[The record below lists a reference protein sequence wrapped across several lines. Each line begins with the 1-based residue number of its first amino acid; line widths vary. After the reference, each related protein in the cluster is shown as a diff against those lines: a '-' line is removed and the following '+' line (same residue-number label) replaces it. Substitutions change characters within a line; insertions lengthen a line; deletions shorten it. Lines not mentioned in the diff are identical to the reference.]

1 MVTAMVTDILGVSVE
16 LQECPGIQ
24 GGLTFECKSDCA
36 LASPCPVP
44 LGQLVMSARVD
55 TCSTF

>member
-1 MVTAMVTDILGVSVE
+1 ME
-16 LQECPGIQ
+16 LQEGPGTQ

-44 LGQLVMSARVD
+44 LGQLVMSVRESGYLLHSLGAYLG
-55 TCSTF
+55 F